1 MMMQSRYGQDGDTA
15 VLRSR
20 TFNLTRPTWLTF
32 YYYRRT
38 SGFDSTFIGAVL
50 KVYLVDSILG

>member
-20 TFNLTRPTWLTF
+20 PFNLTRPTRLTF
-32 YYYRRT
+32 YYYMRT
-38 SGFDSTFIGAVL
+38 AGFESTFIGAVL